1 MKKTISIL
9 LTFVLVFFVFSS
21 FAFTSFAETV
31 TGDCG
36 SDAHWS
42 YDTQTKTLTISGT
55 GSTADYLGP
64 DPSVPEFYY
73 RAKPWDPYVGE
84 IESVVVEEG
93 ITRIGDAVLMNYP
106 AATSVT
112 LPGTLV
118 ELGKNNILGFDV
130 LTSLTLPEGLEVIGA
145 SSVSGCYHLGEIY
158 IPATLREVH
167 WCALMYLNNLLDP
180 ENPEEQNDL
189 NIYYS
194 GTEEQWN
201 AVDFCEADY
210 AQGGGIN
217 WTRIWLLSG
226 NYINLVMHYNW
237 RPAPPVKRGDTNS
250 DGVINLR
257 DLMPL
262 KQYLASMPTEINL
275 VNADVNEDKA
285 INARDVSAL
294 KQLIA
299 GVTP

>member
-1 MKKTISIL
+1 MKKAISLIIC
-9 LTFVLVFFVFSS
+9 FVMIASLVPAVSVS
-21 FAFTSFAETV
+21 AAV
-31 TGDCG
+31 DTGSCG
-36 SDAHWS
+36 ENTTWTYDSD
-42 YDTQTKTLTISGT
+42 TKTLTISGT

-73 RAKPWDPYVGE
+73 RAKPWDQYVPE
-84 IESVVVEEG
+84 IEKVVVTSG
-93 ITRIGDAVLMNYP
+93 VTRIGDAVLMNYP

-112 LPGTLV
+112 FPGTLV

-201 AVDFCEADY
+201 ATDFCEADY
-210 AQGGGIN
+210 ADGGGIN

-226 NYINLVMHYNW
+226 NYINLIMHYNYS
-237 RPAPPVKRGDTNS
+237 PEPPVKRGDVNN
-250 DGVINLR
+250 DGVVTMK
-257 DLMPL
+257 DLSTL
-262 KQYLASMPTEINL
+262 KKVLASQNVEYSKA
-275 VNADVNEDKA
+275 NADLNGDGI
-285 INARDVSAL
+285 INMMDIKPLR
-294 KQLIA
+294 QLVA
-299 GVTP
+299 GQG